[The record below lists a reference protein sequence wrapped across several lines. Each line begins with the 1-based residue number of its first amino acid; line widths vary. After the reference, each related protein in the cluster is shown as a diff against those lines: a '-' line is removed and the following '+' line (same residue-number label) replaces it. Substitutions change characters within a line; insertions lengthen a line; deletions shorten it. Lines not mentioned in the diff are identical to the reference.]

1 MLSHDLK
8 QSFRALRSQRGVTV
22 VAVLSLGVGIALNVT
37 IFSLINEVLL
47 RPPAVSAPDELVSVY
62 MRHEGGD
69 RFGTSSY
76 PDYVDLR
83 EQNEAFS
90 DVVAHSLMLAS
101 FEREGR
107 SQALVGAL
115 VSGNFFE
122 ALGVQAARGRLLEPG
137 EEEPLGAHPVAVVD
151 HRFWLSDLGGRPD
164 VVGSTVRLNATRF
177 TVVGVLPEEFTGLF
191 PGLAPAVYLPL
202 AAAADVEPAGQI
214 SFAAGGTGSTWLDM
228 RGRRWLWVLG
238 RLRPGVTVDQAD
250 AQVGAVAARLAAAF
264 PPTNGE
270 TSMVAVPTRGVR
282 VHPELDGVLSA
293 AATLLQ
299 VCVGLV
305 LLIVCANVANML
317 LARAAARRREVGVRL
332 ALGAGRAR
340 LVRLLLTESLL
351 LAALGG
357 ALGLGLALLANRLIE
372 SFQPASLPIAISLDL
387 VVDHRVLL
395 FTLLVTGLTG
405 IVFGL
410 APALQ
415 AARADVVDQ
424 IRREEPAP
432 RLRGRLGRFGFGHV
446 LVAAQVAL
454 CLALLVGAGLLGR
467 SLLAAGQ
474 VPLGFDPQRIGVMVL
489 ETGRL
494 GYEGDE
500 IASRQREMLEAVAA
514 MPGVEATSWASRSP
528 LDVNFNNS
536 ELFIEG
542 VNEEDER
549 GLTVSSVSASAGYF
563 ETLEV
568 TVIEGRS
575 FDLRDTPATPRVAV
589 VSRSFVDR
597 YWPGESALGKRLRT
611 ATKTPIEVVG
621 VVEDYKVRSVGEAP
635 QPYVHFARDQVTDG
649 FGILHFRTAGPAVA
663 ALEAVRRRLVEMEPD
678 LMFLDSATLASRVDL
693 NLLPVRFGATLL
705 GGLSLIA
712 VLLAAV
718 GLYGLIAYWVSRR
731 TREIGLRVA
740 LGARP
745 AEIVGMVVRQGMVL
759 AVLGLLG
766 GSLLAFGVARLLRGI
781 LLGVEPGDPVTF
793 LMAAV
798 VLLAVTLLANGLPAR
813 RASRVDPMVALRDE

>member
-8 QSFRALRSQRGVTV
+8 QSFRALRAHRGVTF

-47 RPPAVSAPDELVSVY
+47 RPPAVSAPSELVSIY
-62 MRHEGGD
+62 TRGEGGD

-76 PDYVDLR
+76 QDYVDLR
-83 EQNEAFS
+83 AQNEAFT
-90 DVVAHSLMLAS
+90 DVVAHSMMLAS

-122 ALGVQAARGRLLEPG
+122 VLGIRAARGRVLEPG
-137 EEEPLGAHPVAVVD
+137 EEEPLGAHPVAVLD
-151 HRFWLSDLGGRPD
+151 HRFWQSDLGGRDD
-164 VVGSTVRLNATRF
+164 VVGTAVRLNATSF

-214 SFAAGGTGSTWLDM
+214 SVAAGGTGSTWLDT
-228 RGRRWLWVLG
+228 RGRRWLWMLG

-250 AQVGAVAARLAAAF
+250 AQVGAVAARLAAAY
-264 PPTNGE
+264 PPTNGDL
-270 TSMVAVPTRGVR
+270 SMLAIPTRGVR

-293 AATLLQ
+293 AASLLQ

-317 LARAAARRREVGVRL
+317 LARSAARRREVGVRL

-340 LVRLLLTESLL
+340 LVRLLLTESLV

-387 VVDHRVLL
+387 AIDHRVLL
-395 FTLLVTGLTG
+395 FTLLVTGVTG
-405 IVFGL
+405 VVFGL

-415 AARADVVDQ
+415 AARTNVVEQ
-424 IRREEPAP
+424 IRREDPAP
-432 RLRGRLGRFGFGHV
+432 RHRGILGRLGFGQA

-467 SLLAAGQ
+467 TLLAAGQ
-474 VPLGFDPQRIGVMVL
+474 VPLGYDPQRIGLMVVD
-489 ETGRL
+489 TSRL
-494 GYEGDE
+494 GYEGEE
-500 IASRQREMLEAVAA
+500 ISIRQRELLEAIAA
-514 MPGVEATSWASRSP
+514 MPGVVAASWAGRSP
-528 LDVNFNNS
+528 LDVNYNNT

-563 ETLEV
+563 ETLDV
-568 TVIEGRS
+568 PVVEGRS
-575 FDLRDTPATPRVAV
+575 FDLRDTPQTPRVAV
-589 VSRSFVDR
+589 VNRTFVDR
-597 YWPGESALGKRLRT
+597 HWPGESALGKRLRT
-611 ATKTPIEVVG
+611 ATGVPIEVVG
-621 VVEDYKVRSVGEAP
+621 VVEDYKTRSVGEAP
-635 QPYVHFARDQVTDG
+635 QPYVHFSRDQIVDG
-649 FGILHFRTAGPAVA
+649 FGILQFRTRGPALT
-663 ALEAVRRRLVEMEPD
+663 ALEPARRRLVEMEPD
-678 LMFLDSATLASRVDL
+678 LMFLDTATLASRVDL
-693 NLLPVRFGATLL
+693 NLLPVRLGATLL
-705 GGLSLIA
+705 GSLSLIA

-718 GLYGLIAYWVSRR
+718 GLYGLITYWVSRR

-740 LGARP
+740 LGASPR
-745 AEIVGMVVRQGMVL
+745 EVVTMVVRQGVVL
-759 AVLGLLG
+759 TGAGLVAG
-766 GSLLAFGVARLLRGI
+766 GALAFGVARMLRGV
-781 LLGVEPGDPVTF
+781 LLGVEAGDPVTF
-793 LMAAV
+793 LLAALA
-798 VLLAVTLLANGLPAR
+798 LLGVALVANAVPAR
-813 RASRVDPMVALRDE
+813 RAARVDPMVALRQD